1 MPCSAQV
8 VAAKCCKTVQFCA
21 NILWLRDSNTAWPKY
36 CTQMLSHRRM
46 LIYRDAFI
54 QGCFYTEKLFT
65 QTCFDTDVYT
75 YRCFIRRCF
84 YAQLP
89 WCTDAFTQG
98 CFYTKELLHTD
109 TRVLLH
115 TDAFTQQCFYTQEFL
130 HTCVFTQEI
139 FRHRVSFT
147 QRKNC
152 TNTLTRFF
160 LNANTFIQRRFWN
173 TDNTQILSQKSV
185 LHGYLYTEM
194 LLHTGAFRTRT
205 RLGRG
210 TVAWVR
216 LDTRFTGGFKPFWT
230 QAAIQSRLYVY
241 MQIRFLQ
248 GDAFVHKCSY
258 TAMGLRT
265 EMV

>member
-1 MPCSAQV
+1 MFWHRRLHIQMFLFGDAFTRSYHDA
-8 VAAKCCKTVQFCA
+8 
-21 NILWLRDSNTAWPKY
+21 
-36 CTQMLSHRRM
+36 QMLLH
-46 LIYRDAFI
+46 RDAFT
-54 QGCFYTEKLFT
+54 QRNFCTQTRGCFYTQTPLHSNAFT
-65 QTCFDTDVYT
+65 HRSFYTHVFLHRKSFDTEYPLH
-75 YRCFIRRCF
+75 REKI
-84 YAQLP
+84 AQI
-89 WCTDAFTQG
+89 
-98 CFYTKELLHTD
+98 LL
-109 TRVLLH
+109 RG
-115 TDAFTQQCFYTQEFL
+115 
-130 HTCVFTQEI
+130 
-139 FRHRVSFT
+139 
-147 QRKNC
+147 
-152 TNTLTRFF
+152 FF

-210 TVAWVR
+210 TFAWVR